1 MTMQRRQRTH
11 GLLGTA
17 AAAVLLAM
25 TLGLAG
31 CGSDGDDGAD
41 GRDGQDGQDGRDA
54 ITVTDAAFGV
64 DSPNASLCYSCHQN
78 RDDQN
83 LVRAHI
89 DALGGEMF
97 GFSTH
102 LDFTGPEGC
111 TTCHGGLRPG
121 AGLDGLSDLE
131 IVAGVEHQAR
141 RPVTVNGAEV
151 DAVRVDPTTGQIELE
166 FTITGS
172 DVEEINA
179 EFTIAKWVPEKGA
192 WINLLQRAV
201 GGDPAA
207 GEALVIRGGN
217 LRQEDTRIVTGG
229 IVDPVGG
236 GQGRYGP
243 IPTSTFTYTFLSDRN
258 DGWGSADDFTGTS
271 TALDGPLN
279 FVNSPLWRVEA
290 EADPA
295 TYCAGDTA
303 CITFVDGLMTEI
315 NTDGEWDLAGTY
327 RVGVTGRN
335 REAQTGIPFVRF
347 AAVADVTLDGSGGFD
362 GAPADP
368 APTNQIAQAS
378 CNTCHGDRLAFPRNN
393 VHGGQRPAVAVCN
406 TCHNPYTY
414 DADAST
420 PTANGW
426 ASISANVMVHKIHAG
441 IEGYT
446 VDGREYESVV
456 FPDFTLAGN
465 SNCASCHKGEPG
477 SGFGDGWNL
486 PAGNTAVATACATC
500 HGTGGVPVAVG
511 IHAAEVGGRTGNC
524 AQCHDGSL
532 AAGYQ
537 QTPDAYHGVS
547 ARLEELRIQREEFA
561 FSLVSVSDAVYEG
574 TPVVQWQV
582 LDGAG
587 VPYNLSSDISI
598 DGGPRLHIGWGYRDD
613 WTNEGSGEKSSFGQR
628 QNDDNGRPVALNVAT
643 TGDNANTVIS
653 ADGLTA
659 ISTFPRLTDAEAGQ
673 GRPYADLAA
682 AEDGRRGFVAIHNRV
697 SDNGAIRQIT
707 SLVQPII
714 LGSGVVDLE
723 EPPRR
728 NTIDAT
734 FDVETADKRG
744 SGCLDCHGTITAHG
758 GGYIMDGNVQACI
771 TCHNA
776 GSHESRNVAALN
788 DREPRSVDFMFL
800 MHQIHSADRD
810 EILYPQDVSTRC
822 HACHAGESDG
832 SDGNVN
838 GFMNGGQRNCDL
850 CHSGV
855 VNPGRLGVLSNWPG
869 ANSRYGLRG
878 DGTDGE

>member
-31 CGSDGDDGAD
+31 CGSDGDDGAQ
-41 GRDGQDGQDGRDA
+41 GPPGPPGQDA
-54 ITVTDAAFGV
+54 TTVTGAAAGV

-97 GFSTH
+97 GFATH

-111 TTCHGGLRPG
+111 TTCHSGLRPG
-121 AGLDGLSDLE
+121 SGLDGLSDLE
-131 IVAGVEHQAR
+131 ILAGVEHQANRPDGITIR
-141 RPVTVNGAEV
+141 RGGQSIPNAAITAVTGTAGALSVEFV
-151 DAVRVDPTTGQIELE
+151 LRGRTDTAV
-166 FTITGS
+166 
-172 DVEEINA
+172 NA
-179 EFTIAKWVPEKGA
+179 EFTIAKWNETKGS
-192 WINLLQRAV
+192 WINLFQRDIVAQP
-201 GGDPAA
+201 GAP
-207 GEALVIRGGN
+207 VIRADNIRTPVINGTVNANGF
-217 LRQEDTRIVTGG
+217 DTTFSYTFPDVTAAPVWRGTRR
-229 IVDPVGG
+229 VDPNV
-236 GQGRYGP
+236 P
-243 IPTSTFTYTFLSDRN
+243 DVFLDPEVSTN
-258 DGWGSADDFTGTS
+258 
-271 TALDGPLN
+271 
-279 FVNSPLWRVEA
+279 
-290 EADPA
+290 
-295 TYCAGDTA
+295 YCAAGDTA
-303 CITFVDGLMTEI
+303 CATFVQGIIDGI
-315 NTDGEWDLAGTY
+315 NDDGAWEDTATY
-327 RVGVTGRN
+327 RIGVTGRPGTVD
-335 REAQTGIPFVRF
+335 APFIRF
-347 AAVADVTLDGSGGFD
+347 GAVADVVFQGGAVTAV
-362 GAPADP
+362 GAP
-368 APTNQIAQAS
+368 APTNQIAEAS

-393 VHGGQRPAVAVCN
+393 VHGGQRPVVAVCSN
-406 TCHNPYTY
+406 CHNPYTY
-414 DADAST
+414 DAATST
-420 PTANGW
+420 QAANGW
-426 ASISANVMVHKIHAG
+426 ASISANVMVHKIHTG

-446 VDGREYESVV
+446 VDGSEYGNVRY
-456 FPDFTLAGN
+456 PDFTLAGN
-465 SNCASCHKGEPG
+465 SNCTSCHKGEPG
-477 SGFGDGWNL
+477 EGLGDGWNL
-486 PAGNTAVATACATC
+486 AAGNLAAAKACTTC
-500 HGTGGVPVAVG
+500 HDVNGGVPVAFDFHETLPPPSSCVNC
-511 IHAAEVGGRTGNC
+511 HAGQFTPGFK
-524 AQCHDGSL
+524 
-532 AAGYQ
+532 

-561 FSLVSVSDAVYEG
+561 FSLVSVTDAVYEG

-587 VPYNLSSDISI
+587 VPYNLNTDISI

-673 GRPYADLAA
+673 GRPYANLEA

-714 LGSGVVDLE
+714 LGSGVVDLA

-734 FDVETADKRG
+734 FGLPAADKRG

-758 GGYIMDGNVQACI
+758 GGYILDGDVQACI

-822 HACHAGESDG
+822 HACHAGESNG

-838 GFMNGGQRNCDL
+838 GFMNQDTNCNL

-855 VNPGRLGVLSNWPG
+855 INAGRVGVLSNWPG